1 MNISSFSSRW
11 RHRSTKP
18 ARRTRLSCWGPE
30 SSLEENDRR
39 SVTKTSS
46 VHGSKKKKKTP
57 KKPESNLWN
66 QTIKNIFFSHLHSSS
81 CSRWT
86 QPGTGPD
93 PGSAPTLRSLSCFF
107 PTRAWRCLRATG
119 QRDRQVSRRTGEG
132 ANGLLDRQI
141 STVVLHSRLLQALVM
156 DHTGDLVSSSA
167 ATSSKDIRR
176 SAVHDQNQDLVL
188 VLELELDSPR
198 CVLQVRV
205 DLVVPITT
213 RQHFSEGDAFSHFL
227 SVNLPFHL
235 DFFGVELEGA
245 ASEGGLL
252 TSRGRP
258 EAQNHV
264 GLSWKQA
271 DNRVTWI

>member
-1 MNISSFSSRW
+1 M
-11 RHRSTKP
+11 
-18 ARRTRLSCWGPE
+18 
-30 SSLEENDRR
+30 
-39 SVTKTSS
+39 
-46 VHGSKKKKKTP
+46 
-57 KKPESNLWN
+57 
-66 QTIKNIFFSHLHSSS
+66 
-81 CSRWT
+81 
-86 QPGTGPD
+86 
-93 PGSAPTLRSLSCFF
+93 
-107 PTRAWRCLRATG
+107 
-119 QRDRQVSRRTGEG
+119 SRRTGEG

-176 SAVHDQNQDLVL
+176 SALHDQNQDLVLVL

-213 RQHFSEGDAFSHFL
+213 RQHVSEGDAFSHFL

-264 GLSWKQA
+264 GLS
-271 DNRVTWI
+271 